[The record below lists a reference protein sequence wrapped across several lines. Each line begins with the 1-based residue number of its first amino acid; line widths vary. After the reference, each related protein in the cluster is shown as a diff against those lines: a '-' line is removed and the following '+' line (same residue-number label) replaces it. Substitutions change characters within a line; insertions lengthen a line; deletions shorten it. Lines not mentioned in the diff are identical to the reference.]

1 MWIATTRFGLIQF
14 EPEDV
19 IRFPEGIL
27 GLPGCRQWLLL
38 ADRRN
43 PIIAWLQSVDR
54 PEVALCVVSPR
65 RFVPNYQVRLPRRDL
80 EPLELEN
87 LESAEVLVIVSR
99 SAGYITLN
107 LKAPLI
113 FNLQR
118 GLARQVVCYG
128 DQPIQYVVASLN
140 TALRKTA

>member
-1 MWIATTRFGLIQF
+1 MWIVTTRFGPIEF

-27 GLPGCRQWLLL
+27 GLPGCRDWLLL
-38 ADRRN
+38 ADQRN
-43 PIIAWLQSVDR
+43 PTVAWLQSVDR

-65 RFVPNYQVRLPRRDL
+65 RFVPDYQVRLPRREL
-80 EPLELEN
+80 EPLELTD
-87 LESAEVLVIVSR
+87 LQSAEVLVIVSR
-99 SAGYITLN
+99 TAGYITLN

-118 GLARQVVCYG
+118 GLGRQVVCYG
-128 DQPIQYVVASLN
+128 DHPIQYVVASL
-140 TALRKTA
+140 TSALRKSA